1 MYRKTSLFCKKGNFV
16 NSKRSGR
23 ERIIA
28 DFKAGKLNY
37 LVTTAVLERGI
48 TVKGLQVLIYNA
60 DSPIYD
66 AASLI
71 QISGRAGRKKDAPD
85 GEVVFFAK
93 SESKG
98 MLDARLEIQRCNMFL
113 PKLLQ
118 ADKAK

>member
-1 MYRKTSLFCKKGNFV
+1 M